1 MQRSICTT
9 RPHAGRPDRERG
21 ANLVEYILLVALIA
35 LAVIAAVVFLRG
47 QVSDKF
53 GEAGSKLSSNGG
65 GEHLQLC
72 GAWVARDVRDGAV
85 AGVDPC

>member
-1 MQRSICTT
+1 MNLFVLKTWLTAKFTKDEQ
-9 RPHAGRPDRERG
+9 G

-53 GEAGSKLSSNGG
+53 NETGSKLSSNGK
-65 GEHLQLC
+65 
-72 GAWVARDVRDGAV
+72 
-85 AGVDPC
+85 

>member
-1 MQRSICTT
+1 MNLFVLKTWLQAKFAT
-9 RPHAGRPDRERG
+9 DERG

-53 GEAGSKLSSNGG
+53 VETGSKLSSNGN
-65 GEHLQLC
+65 
-72 GAWVARDVRDGAV
+72 
-85 AGVDPC
+85 